1 MFPFAVKMF
10 DVITLY
16 LLEMFI
22 GSGRLF
28 LLCEWTDAHTRAQ
41 THLCLLEASA
51 LLSALKR
58 P

>member
-10 DVITLY
+10 DARTLY

-28 LLCEWTDAHTRAQ
+28 LSCEWTDAHTRAQ
-41 THLCLLEASA
+41 TRLCLEEASA
-51 LLSALKR
+51 LLSALKW